1 MQMMLPTVFWTP
13 KSVLKKIPWVSK
25 LLGMSTTTGG
35 ASTIEI
41 MLSMEMS
48 RQHTPWKGFF
58 KMRKEKKRAHTSSPA
73 GRLHGFLSM

>member
-1 MQMMLPTVFWTP
+1 MQTASSSEGSKLKTIKVTLQMKLPTVFWTP

-48 RQHTPWKGFF
+48 RQHTPWKVFF
-58 KMRKEKKRAHTSSPA
+58 K
-73 GRLHGFLSM
+73 

>member
-1 MQMMLPTVFWTP
+1 MTLPTVFWTP

-25 LLGMSTTTGG
+25 LFGMSTTTGG

-58 KMRKEKKRAHTSSPA
+58 K
-73 GRLHGFLSM
+73 